1 VVLGTFPLAPPTHK
15 EKIQKIVIII
25 INKIMMMIKKKIIII
40 IIIIK
45 NPKNRTVTVT
55 SYCTFRNLP
64 LHSLFELANF
74 RFVKRQRANCDIL
87 QFDI

>member
-1 VVLGTFPLAPPTHK
+1 MVLGTFPLALPMHK
-15 EKIQKIVIII
+15 EKIQKIVIVIT
-25 INKIMMMIKKKIIII
+25 NKIIMMIKKKKIIK

-64 LHSLFELANF
+64 LHSLFELANL
-74 RFVKRQRANCDIL
+74 DL
-87 QFDI
+87 